1 VLPSKNNFLD
11 HVKWLRS
18 AVRAQGAELLVAGDS
33 MAALVRQGQRHWVLH
48 PQFLAPV
55 AGVNQYVPTLTDD
68 ATHFAGWLP
77 YRNRRWPAATDK
89 LLFKRVA
96 HQAGLRVPEFA
107 LETGPEMHDVVVK
120 RAASSF
126 GEQVRGPFRSSAEC
140 PLDVTRGDYY
150 ERFIAGELL
159 KAWYWN
165 GTAVAVEVDAMPAVV
180 GDGRATLRELITQRA
195 TLMRAQSDEAL
206 QRLLGRSAVLL
217 AYHGRALDEVLP
229 AGVRQRVEFRYG
241 SDLMHPRGRRVVDLR
256 AVDPGSE
263 AGLAWAALMA
273 AGAVLQGAV
282 PEDLRAQTLF
292 TLDAVRDKDQR
303 IWFLEMNSNPTVHP
317 LAYPRMIADLIG
329 AAQGQGQGHEEA
341 PGPSRRPVPAV

>member
-1 VLPSKNNFLD
+1 MLPSKNNFLD

-18 AVRAQGAELLVAGDS
+18 AVRAQGAELLIAGDS
-33 MAALVRQGQRHWVLH
+33 MEALVRHGKRHWVLH

-55 AGVNQYVPTLTDD
+55 AGVSQYVPTLTDD
-68 ATHFAGWLP
+68 TTHFAGWLP
-77 YRNRRWPAATDK
+77 YRNRRWPVATDK

-96 HQAGLRVPEFA
+96 LQAGLPVPEFSV
-107 LETGPEMHDVVVK
+107 ETGAEMNDVVVK

-140 PLDVTRGDYY
+140 PLDVAQGDYY
-150 ERFIAGELL
+150 ERFIGGELL

-165 GTAVAVEVDAMPAVV
+165 GEAVGVEVDAMPAVA
-180 GDGRATLRELITQRA
+180 GDGRSSLRELITQRA
-195 TLMRAQSDEAL
+195 TLMRSQNEDAL
-206 QRLLGRSAVLL
+206 QRLLGRSAVVLG
-217 AYHGRALDEVLP
+217 YHGRSLDEVLP

-256 AVDPGSE
+256 SVDPLSE
-263 AGLAWAALMA
+263 AGAAWAPLVA
-273 AGAVLQGAV
+273 AGEALHRAI
-282 PEDLRAQTLF
+282 PEETRAQTLF

-317 LAYPRMIADLIG
+317 LAYPQMMAGLIG
-329 AAQGQGQGHEEA
+329 AAEVVA
-341 PGPSRRPVPAV
+341 ATPGVLKSTAAAI